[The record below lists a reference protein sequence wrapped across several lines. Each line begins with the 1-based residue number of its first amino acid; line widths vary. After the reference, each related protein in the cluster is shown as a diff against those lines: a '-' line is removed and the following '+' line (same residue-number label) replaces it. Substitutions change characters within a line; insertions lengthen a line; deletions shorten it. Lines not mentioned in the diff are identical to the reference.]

1 MPRAEVR
8 LPKIGL
14 VMDNSRVV
22 RWRKAIGDTVSIG
35 EPLLELETEKS
46 IVEVEATQ
54 AGILEEIVC
63 PPEAMASV
71 GDLLAY
77 LTVDGGVVGQEP
89 RPAASADTPVVIEQS
104 HTSNVGNAARAQVPS
119 NRTDAASAT
128 SRIRS
133 SPAARRLAAERGVD
147 LGHVAGSGPNGRIQ
161 MTDIVKT
168 ATAAATIP
176 TQLSA
181 MRRAVARS
189 MTESARSIPQFSL
202 ESTIDLHGIVQ
213 HRLQQTATR
222 PSVTDYLIAAI
233 GRTLPRFPAANALF
247 VGSPDDPDAR
257 IDPVKGAH
265 VSLVVAV
272 PDGLHLVTLHDVEAL
287 SLAEVTALRTAAV
300 ARARD
305 GRLARDDLRIGNFGL
320 SNLGPSGPE
329 RFTAMLSP
337 AQSGILAVGRE
348 REALVVRD
356 GSIMI
361 RRVMTVTLTVDH
373 RVIDGR
379 LAAEFL
385 SAMIACA
392 ESDWTDF

>member
-1 MPRAEVR
+1 
-8 LPKIGL
+8 
-14 VMDNSRVV
+14 
-22 RWRKAIGDTVSIG
+22 
-35 EPLLELETEKS
+35 
-46 IVEVEATQ
+46 
-54 AGILEEIVC
+54 
-63 PPEAMASV
+63 
-71 GDLLAY
+71 
-77 LTVDGGVVGQEP
+77 
-89 RPAASADTPVVIEQS
+89 
-104 HTSNVGNAARAQVPS
+104 
-119 NRTDAASAT
+119 
-128 SRIRS
+128 
-133 SPAARRLAAERGVD
+133 
-147 LGHVAGSGPNGRIQ
+147 

-348 REALVVRD
+348 REALMVRD
-356 GSIMI
+356 GTIMI